1 MVNSLLEEVEEVF
14 NFEDCCQEAN
24 LYIFDNLQVD
34 QIDISSDGN
43 LLHFAVIKDLK
54 EHVRILLEHGLVSFS
69 WQKGS
74 LNDMNQMCAVDLR
87 SNLS

>member
-69 WQKGS
+69 WQNGA
-74 LNDMNQMCAVDLR
+74 LNLMNQMCALD
-87 SNLS
+87 